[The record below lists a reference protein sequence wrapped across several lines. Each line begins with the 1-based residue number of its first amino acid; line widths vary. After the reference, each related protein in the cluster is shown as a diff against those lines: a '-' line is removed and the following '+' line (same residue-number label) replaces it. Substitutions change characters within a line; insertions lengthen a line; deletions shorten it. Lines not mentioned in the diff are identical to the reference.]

1 MRHVIPKVSVII
13 PVYNV
18 EVYLRQC
25 LNSVV
30 NQTLKDIEIICVDDG
45 STDSSAEI
53 LKEYA
58 KKDGRIRVLT
68 QSNSGAGAARN
79 TGIAVAK
86 GAWLYF
92 VDGDDFIDQHC
103 LLTAVTV
110 GDALKPDIVV
120 FQGEE
125 VDDRCGVRTPMAY
138 LKRVLP
144 WADGRLH
151 KLAEF
156 GRNRFVT
163 VGLAPWNKL
172 VRKDVIERFAIKFQ
186 EIRKSNDLAFTTELL
201 ARAKTFVALSNYLI
215 GYRVNNPMS
224 TQATNSAAPLLFYD
238 ALLEAKH
245 RLAGDFKEPMRLLA
259 RETIRYHL
267 HSVRTFSAYR
277 VVCRRVTACAN
288 VDFGVA
294 IAPSVWKGR
303 NQMCFLIGRALETL
317 RERGVIFCLQRLAGR
332 VLPCR

>member
-1 MRHVIPKVSVII
+1 MPKVSVII

-18 EVYLRQC
+18 QAYLRQC
-25 LNSVV
+25 LDSVV

-45 STDSSAEI
+45 STDGSAAI

-58 KKDGRIRVLT
+58 LKDSRINVLT
-68 QSNSGAGAARN
+68 QANSGAGAARN
-79 TGIAVAK
+79 AGIAVAK

-125 VDDRCGVRTPMAY
+125 VDDRFGVRTPMAY

-144 WADGRLH
+144 WADGCLH
-151 KLAEF
+151 QVAEF
-156 GRNRFVT
+156 GENRFVT

-172 VRKDVIERFAIKFQ
+172 VRKDAVDSFAIKFQ
-186 EIRKSNDLAFTTELL
+186 EIRKSNDLAFMTEFL
-201 ARAKTFVALSNYLI
+201 ARAKTFVALRNSLI

-224 TQATNSAAPLLFYD
+224 TQATNSADPLLFYD
-238 ALLEAKH
+238 ALLEAKR
-245 RLAGDFKEPMRLLA
+245 RLGGDFEEAMRLLA
-259 RETIRYHL
+259 VETIRYHL
-267 HSVRTFSAYR
+267 HSVRTFSSYCA
-277 VVCRRVTACAN
+277 VCKHVAARAD
-288 VDFGVA
+288 VDFGVD
-294 IAPSVWKGR
+294 IALSSWKGR
-303 NQMCFLIGRALETL
+303 NRICFRFVRSLETL
-317 RERGVIFCLQRLAGR
+317 RERGAVFCLQRLIGR
-332 VLPCR
+332 VLTCR

>member
-1 MRHVIPKVSVII
+1 MPKVSVII

-25 LNSVV
+25 LDSVV

-45 STDSSAEI
+45 STDGCAEI

-58 KKDGRIRVLT
+58 TKDERIKILT

-79 TGIAVAK
+79 AGLVSAK
-86 GAWLYF
+86 GKWLYF
-92 VDGDDFIDQHC
+92 LDGDDFINEHC
-103 LLTAVTV
+103 LLAAVRA
-110 GDALKPDIVV
+110 GDALNPDFVV

-125 VDDRCGVRTPMAY
+125 VDDRFGGRTPMAY

-144 WADGRLH
+144 WADGCLH
-151 KLAEF
+151 KLVEF

-172 VRKDVIERFAIKFQ
+172 VRKEVVDSFAIKFQ

-201 ARAKTFVALSNYLI
+201 ARAKTFVALRDSLI

-224 TQATNSAAPLLFYD
+224 TQATNSADPLLFYD
-238 ALLEAKH
+238 ALLEAKR
-245 RLAGDFKEPMRLLA
+245 RLGGDFEEAMRQLA
-259 RETIRYHL
+259 VETMRYHL
-267 HSVRTFSAYR
+267 HSVRTFSSYR
-277 VVCRRVTACAN
+277 VVCERVTARAT
-288 VDFGVA
+288 VDFGVD
-294 IAPSVWKGR
+294 IAPSAWKGR
-303 NQMCFLIGRALETL
+303 NRICFLIGRAFETL

>member
-1 MRHVIPKVSVII
+1 MCATSKVSVII

-18 EVYLRQC
+18 EAYLRKC
-25 LNSVV
+25 LDSVLS
-30 NQTLKDIEIICVDDG
+30 QTLHDIEIICVDDG
-45 STDSSAEI
+45 STDGSEAI

-58 KKDGRIRVLT
+58 AKDVRIRLLA
-68 QSNSGAGAARN
+68 QENAGAGAARN
-79 TGIAVAK
+79 AGLAVAK
-86 GAWLYF
+86 GEWLYF
-92 VDGDDFIDQHC
+92 LDGDDFIIDEHC
-103 LLTAVTV
+103 LLTAVRA
-110 GDALKPDIVV
+110 GDTLNPDFVV

-125 VDDRCGVRTPMAY
+125 VDDRLGVRTPMSY

-144 WADGRLH
+144 WADGCLH
-151 KLAEF
+151 QVAEF
-156 GRNRFVT
+156 GENRFVT

-294 IAPSVWKGR
+294 IAPSAWKGR
-303 NQMCFLIGRALETL
+303 NRMCFLIGRALETL

-332 VLPCR
+332 VFPCR